1 MPSTQRGRNG
11 GRSNQRSKSPD
22 SAILSSRPSCQ
33 EVQFTHLFACSGSVS
48 FLCSI
53 ALRRAYLD
61 RNPFAAVFT
70 LHHVLDNGIAG
81 EHLIHARYAV
91 EREAYTEELEDLV
104 EEEPVLFVRLVPL

>member
-1 MPSTQRGRNG
+1 M
-11 GRSNQRSKSPD
+11 RSREM
-22 SAILSSRPSCQ
+22 RR
-33 EVQFTHLFACSGSVS
+33 THLDG
-48 FLCSI
+48 
-53 ALRRAYLD
+53 
-61 RNPFAAVFT
+61 NPFAAVLT